1 MIIAIDPGLKGG
13 IAWNAD
19 GKANAVKMP
28 ETPKGIIEALEKA
41 RLVVDDIGCGLANH
55 YYNPAV
61 CYLEEI
67 KGVPPNQSSKATWT
81 FAEHYGIVKGI
92 LMALGIPIVYVKPI
106 TWQKAIGAT
115 RPSTPKG
122 ASQATKARIKQEGKR
137 NIKQIVEARYPSLK
151 ITLAT
156 SDALGILMYAE
167 REERK

>member
-1 MIIAIDPGLKGG
+1 MIIAIDTGKKGG
-13 IAWNAD
+13 IAWHCNEKV
-19 GKANAVKMP
+19 GCFKMP
-28 ETPKGIIEALEKA
+28 ETPRGFIEAINNVRTAWDEDKE
-41 RLVVDDIGCGLANH
+41 
-55 YYNPAV
+55 NPTPCYAI

-92 LMALGIPIVYVKPI
+92 LMALGIPIVYVKPN

-115 RPSTPKG
+115 RPSTPHG
-122 ASQATKARIKQEGKR
+122 ANKATKERIKREGKR

-156 SDALGILMYAE
+156 ADALGILMYAE
-167 REERK
+167 KEEKR